1 MRLDHLLSREPCCG
15 AALAVGPR
23 RPPCAGGGGWWWWGA
38 WGRVGSA
45 GSVLVGR
52 VLVVGLGMGALL
64 LWADGRAVGFTSN
77 TRGPPLWGVP
87 PPPLV
92 GVAAPRWGVL
102 PPPVLVGGV
111 LGSALPPGSFL
122 RWGVVV
128 VVVGCL

>member
-15 AALAVGPR
+15 AAWPLVLVLRLVRGVG
-23 RPPCAGGGGWWWWGA
+23 AGGGA

-77 TRGPPLWGVP
+77 TRGPPFGVLP

-92 GVAAPRWGVL
+92 GGRGPPLGGAAASCFGGGCVGFGPSAGIL
-102 PPPVLVGGV
+102 PSL
-111 LGSALPPGSFL
+111 
-122 RWGVVV
+122 GVVV